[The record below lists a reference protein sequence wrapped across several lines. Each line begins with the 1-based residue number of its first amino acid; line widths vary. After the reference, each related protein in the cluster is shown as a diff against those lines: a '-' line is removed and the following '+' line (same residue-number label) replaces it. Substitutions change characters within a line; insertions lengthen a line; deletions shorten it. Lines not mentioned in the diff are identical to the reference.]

1 MKKPVIVGI
10 LVTIF
15 LVIGTGAALAYFYLV
30 RPAMGAVNAAKDLAQ
45 IQQLENRVRDKS
57 VYAAPGDGVLSADQ
71 VDRYLVA
78 TRTIVSGLEG
88 RVGRLQERYEQIEAE
103 GRDPGLR
110 ELASAYADI
119 LRLVVE
125 AKELQVEA
133 LNASGFSL
141 SEYAWVRGQVIGAAG
156 YEAVQVDLASLA
168 NASSGSSLRQ
178 VEAPVPP
185 RNVDLVQPYVEE
197 LQSVLPLAA
206 FGL

>member
-1 MKKPVIVGI
+1 MKKPVIIGI

-15 LVIGTGAALAYFYLV
+15 LVIGTGAGLAYFYLV

-57 VYAAPGDGVLSADQ
+57 VYRAPSDGVLSADQ

-78 TRTIVSGLEG
+78 TRNIVSGLEG
-88 RVGRLQERYEQIEAE
+88 RVGRLQDRYQQIEAE

-125 AKELQVEA
+125 AKELQVAA
-133 LNASGFSL
+133 LNANGFSL
-141 SEYAWVRGQVIGAAG
+141 SEYAWVRGQVISAAG
-156 YEAVQVDLASLA
+156 YEAVQVDLAALA
-168 NASSGSSLRQ
+168 NDSGSSLRQ
-178 VEAPVPP
+178 VNASVPP
-185 RNVDLVQPYVEE
+185 QNVELVRPYVEE
-197 LQSVLPLAA
+197 LETVLPLAA